1 QREAATEGEVEAF
14 GDEERVLQVGRLL
27 LENAIR
33 HTPPGTRIVV
43 RAGSDGIA
51 ARLAVEN
58 DGPAI
63 APDHASQ
70 IFERFYRVE
79 GSRAS
84 GSGLGLAIARELAE
98 LMGGRIQLDSQPER
112 TVFALVLPLP
122 APAKEQQPVFT

>member
-1 QREAATEGEVEAF
+1 M
-14 GDEERVLQVGRLL
+14 
-27 LENAIR
+27 
-33 HTPPGTRIVV
+33 

-58 DGPAI
+58 DGPEI
-63 APDHASQ
+63 PPEHASQ

-84 GSGLGLAIARELAE
+84 GSGLGLAIASELAE
-98 LMGGRIQLDSQPER
+98 LMGGRVQLDSQPGR

-122 APAKEQQPVFT
+122 AQARQPEPVFT